1 MPEKLGI
8 ETKILIQFVNKYL
21 CNYFTKC
28 GIQKPCLL
36 YLKTMTGKQFL
47 AIIIQNRSLRSHI
60 PAMIAYPVNIIA
72 PTMADY
78 AVISRVRS
86 RQSVIEAAIN
96 LAKLKTRE
104 SQLRYCK
111 LLFIVFYQN
120 I

>member
-28 GIQKPCLL
+28 GIQKPCSL
-36 YLKTMTGKQFL
+36 YLKTMIGNQFL
-47 AIIIQNRSLRSHI
+47 AIIIQNPSLRSHI

-104 SQLRYCK
+104 SQ
-111 LLFIVFYQN
+111 
-120 I
+120 